1 MQSGR
6 LNKRVSIIN
15 LNEFSDGYGGTFS
28 MSALL
33 NSYTSR
39 VSEDGGSME
48 SITCVENEFNR
59 IKPDT
64 KKIWVEFEEVQANV
78 DLSQGRQKQ
87 RLSVEFNVRKRTADL
102 FDENDVLEIEGY
114 SGQFRINGMFQS
126 KLDQYTKINATKIV

>member
-6 LNKRVSIIN
+6 FNKRVLIKR
-15 LNEFSDGYGGTFS
+15 LTQTSDSYGGT
-28 MSALL
+28 
-33 NSYTSR
+33 TST
-39 VSEDGGSME
+39 
-48 SITCVENEFNR
+48 ITTYKE
-59 IKPDT
+59 
-64 KKIWVEFEEVQANV
+64 IWAEFEEIQADV
-78 DLSQGRQKQ
+78 ELSQGRQKQ